1 MGKRGGGGD
10 ANLHDLLV
18 EAGVGDGQA
27 RRVRR
32 RRRVLRGP
40 VRAATALVRHLRCNQ
55 TNKCHPEYTTNIIL
69 QEQQYPTIRI
79 HCHNVRVCP
88 QRHCRQA
95 HVSRCGCAVCT
106 RPYACDLNNLGW
118 VGGRRGADLASH
130 YSINTCFTVVKC
142 FSVELGRVQLFA

>member
-1 MGKRGGGGD
+1 MRTCMICWWKLVSAMGRRGACGGD
-10 ANLHDLLV
+10 
-18 EAGVGDGQA
+18 GVCCGDPSA
-27 RRVRR
+27 PPP
-32 RRRVLRGP
+32 LSCAIS
-40 VRAATALVRHLRCNQ
+40 AATKQ
-55 TNKCHPEYTTNIIL
+55 TNVIQSTRQNIIL
-69 QEQQYPTIRI
+69 QEQQNPMISI